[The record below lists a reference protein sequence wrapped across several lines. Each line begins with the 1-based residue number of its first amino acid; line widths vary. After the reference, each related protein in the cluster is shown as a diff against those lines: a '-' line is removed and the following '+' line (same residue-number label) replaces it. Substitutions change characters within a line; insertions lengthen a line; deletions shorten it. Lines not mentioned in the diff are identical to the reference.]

1 MKIQWSNM
9 NTIRKLSLND
19 KTDYGFCFACGPNNP
34 HGLKL
39 KFRSYQNK
47 ISCKFTPTN
56 VHQGFPKYLH
66 GGIITALLDEVMSR
80 VSLLE
85 NRWTMT
91 VRLEVRFRHPII
103 IEQEIT
109 ATSEK
114 INDKGKFIQAKG
126 VLKIEDGTI
135 AADAIGTFAY
145 VPEKTLTKITK
156 DYPLL
161 AKEWMI

>member
-1 MKIQWSNM
+1 
-9 NTIRKLSLND
+9 
-19 KTDYGFCFACGPNNP
+19 
-34 HGLKL
+34 
-39 KFRSYQNK
+39 
-47 ISCKFTPTN
+47 
-56 VHQGFPKYLH
+56 
-66 GGIITALLDEVMSR
+66 
-80 VSLLE
+80 
-85 NRWTMT
+85 MT